1 LFSPCSKSEYV
12 RCLQFTQEDTIYVA
26 TNHGCLYHA
35 RLLSSGNVRWTEL
48 VRIPEEGP
56 IITMDVMSGG
66 KVRESCA
73 LDDWVALGDGKGNMT
88 IVRVIGDMYNP
99 HAGLNQSWKASPER
113 QLLGAF
119 WCKSLGYR

>member
-1 LFSPCSKSEYV
+1 M
-12 RCLQFTQEDTIYVA
+12 YVA

-35 RLLSSGNVRWTEL
+35 RLLPSGDVRWTEL

-56 IITMDVMSGG
+56 IIAMDVLPGG
-66 KVRESCA
+66 EVHESCA

-88 IVRVIGDMYNP
+88 IVRVIGDIDNP
-99 HAGLNQSWKASPER
+99 LAGSNQTWKASPER
-113 QLLGAF
+113 QLLGTF

>member
-1 LFSPCSKSEYV
+1 
-12 RCLQFTQEDTIYVA
+12 
-26 TNHGCLYHA
+26 
-35 RLLSSGNVRWTEL
+35 
-48 VRIPEEGP
+48 
-56 IITMDVMSGG
+56 MDVMSGG